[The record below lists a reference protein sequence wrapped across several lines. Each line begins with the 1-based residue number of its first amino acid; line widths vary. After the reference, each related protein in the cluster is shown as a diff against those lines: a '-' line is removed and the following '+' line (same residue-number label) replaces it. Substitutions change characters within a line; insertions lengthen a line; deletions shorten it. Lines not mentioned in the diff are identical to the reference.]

1 MMTSLIVA
9 CVAANPCEPEQA
21 LAAKPVAAAEQAVE
35 RAIEYLAREVP
46 RWRPENKCASCHN
59 NGDAARAL
67 FLASSVGHKLKPV
80 VLSNTLE
87 WLTNP
92 DRWDDNGGEGPFND
106 RQLADIQFGYALA
119 AAIEGGLVKERE
131 LLRAAAQRVAGYQRG
146 DGAWQVVPEGTLG
159 APATYGTVLATAVSH
174 ATLTDAR
181 STELNDAIAR
191 AADWLGRQRP
201 KTVLDAA
208 ALLAA
213 PHFRVED
220 EQRAACLEVLK
231 AGAGETGGW
240 GPYVNSPPEPFDTAL
255 ALTGLARLKSAAR
268 LKGRGWTEFD
278 DQIRLGRE
286 YLVASQLSDGS
297 WPETTR
303 PPGAES
309 YAQRMSTT
317 GWATMALLLTAQH
330 TE

>member
-1 MMTSLIVA
+1 MLISLIVA
-9 CVAANPCEPEQA
+9 CIAVRPCEPEQS
-21 LAAKPVAAAEQAVE
+21 AKPDAAAVQAVE
-35 RAIEYLAREVP
+35 RAIGFLAREVP

-67 FLASSVGHKLKPV
+67 FLVTSREHDLEAA

-119 AAIEGGLVKERE
+119 SAIEGGLVKERE
-131 LLRAAAQRVAGYQRG
+131 LLRAAAHRIAGHQRA
-146 DGAWQVVPEGTLG
+146 DGSWQVVPEGTLG
-159 APATYGTVLATAVSH
+159 APATYGTVLATSLCH

-181 STELNDAIAR
+181 SAEFDGEVAR
-191 AADWLGRQRP
+191 AADWLARQRP

-213 PHFRVED
+213 PRYRMED

-231 AGAGETGGW
+231 AGAGDIGGW

-255 ALTGLARLKSAAR
+255 ALMGLARLKSIAR
-268 LKGRGWTEFD
+268 QNGRDWTEFD
-278 DQIRLGRE
+278 DPIRRGRE
-286 YLVASQLSDGS
+286 YLFTSQLFDGS

-317 GWATMALLLTAQH
+317 GWATMALLLTAPP

>member
-1 MMTSLIVA
+1 MLTSLIVA
-9 CVAANPCEPEQA
+9 CIAANPCEPEQA
-21 LAAKPVAAAEQAVE
+21 PAAKPVAAVE
-35 RAIEYLAREVP
+35 RAIAYLAREVP
-46 RWRPENKCASCHN
+46 RWRPDNKCASCHN

-67 FLASSVGHKLKPV
+67 FLASSREHDLESA
-80 VLSNTLE
+80 VLSNTFD
-87 WLTNP
+87 WLTHPGN
-92 DRWDDNGGEGPFND
+92 WDDNGGEGPFND

-119 AAIEGGLVKERE
+119 AAIEAGLVKDRE
-131 LLRAAAQRVAGYQRG
+131 PLRAAAQRVAGHQQP
-146 DGAWQVVPEGTLG
+146 DGSWQVLPEGTLG
-159 APATYGTVLATAVSH
+159 APATYGTVLATALSH

-181 STELNDAIAR
+181 SAELNDAVAR

-208 ALLAA
+208 ALVAA
-213 PHFRVED
+213 PRYRVED

-231 AGAGETGGW
+231 AGAAETGGW

-255 ALTGLARLKSAAR
+255 ALIGLARLKSIAR
-268 LKGRGWTEFD
+268 EDGRDWTAFD
-278 DQIRLGRE
+278 EQIRRGRE
-286 YLVASQLSDGS
+286 YLVSSQLSDGC

-317 GWATMALLLTAQH
+317 GWATMASLLTAPPP
-330 TE
+330 E

>member
-1 MMTSLIVA
+1 MLTGLIVA
-9 CVAANPCEPEQA
+9 CIAANPCEPEQA

-35 RAIEYLAREVP
+35 QAVDYLAREVP

-67 FLASSVGHKLKPV
+67 FLASSVGHELKPA

-119 AAIEGGLVKERE
+119 SAIEGGLVKERE
-131 LLRAAAQRVAGYQRG
+131 LLRAAAQRIAGHQRA
-146 DGAWQVVPEGTLG
+146 DGSWQVVPEGTLG
-159 APATYGTVLATAVSH
+159 APATYGTVLATALSQ

-181 STELNDAIAR
+181 SAEFDSAVAR
-191 AADWLGRQRP
+191 ATDWLDRQRP

-213 PHFRVED
+213 PRYRVED
-220 EQRAACLEVLK
+220 EQRTACLEVLK
-231 AGAGETGGW
+231 AGAGSMGGW
-240 GPYVNSPPEPFDTAL
+240 GPYVISPPEPFDTAL
-255 ALTGLARLKSAAR
+255 ALIGLARLKASAR
-268 LKGRGWTEFD
+268 ETGRDWTEFD
-278 DQIRLGRE
+278 DQIRRGRE
-286 YLVASQLSDGS
+286 YLVTSQLSDGS

-317 GWATMALLLTAQH
+317 GWATMALLLTAPPPK
-330 TE
+330 